1 MSNYYHTQKRKRKK
15 EREKPQRTYVTIYFW
30 NREDFLHIKA
40 TVNIKNK
47 SLKEVILSKGKKI
60 LMLTAKKKKIG
71 NVFIVNI

>member
-1 MSNYYHTQKRKRKK
+1 M
-15 EREKPQRTYVTIYFW
+15 YFW

-60 LMLTAKKKKIG
+60 LMLTAKKKNWECIYSKYITKLY
-71 NVFIVNI
+71 